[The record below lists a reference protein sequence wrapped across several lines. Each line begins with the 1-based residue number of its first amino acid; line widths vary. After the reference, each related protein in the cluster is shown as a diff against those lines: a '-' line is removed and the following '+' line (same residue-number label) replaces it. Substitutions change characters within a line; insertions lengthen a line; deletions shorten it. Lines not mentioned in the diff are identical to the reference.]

1 MLRRGSV
8 AQSVEQRPFK
18 ALVPGSSPGRPSPS
32 ETTIYLRKLELSE
45 RATRGTKTHEITF
58 YSSSAQKTQRAQGCG
73 YCAAFRRLIEIISR
87 PSGLVHLRVC
97 HGTKERNTDTAA

>member
-45 RATRGTKTHEITF
+45 RATRGTKRTK
-58 YSSSAQKTQRAQGCG
+58 S
-73 YCAAFRRLIEIISR
+73 
-87 PSGLVHLRVC
+87 PSIRQVPRKRSVRKVVAIAPRFVAL
-97 HGTKERNTDTAA
+97 